1 MFDQH
6 KIVKK
11 SLKRPQDEPVFSG
24 VRCANKV
31 HTHQTDLI
39 QDYIICAFRLHL
51 ATWLCIYVEQA
62 FPLGCDAHSFND
74 SHEFVDIFFTSY
86 SIYIAGLQ

>member
-11 SLKRPQDEPVFSG
+11 NHKRPQDEPVFSG

-31 HTHQTDLI
+31 HTHQTELI

-51 ATWLCIYVEQA
+51 AIWLCIYADHEA
-62 FPLGCDAHSFND
+62 FRLGCDAHSFN
-74 SHEFVDIFFTSY
+74 EFVDIFFTSY